1 MGNNLAGIIMTQKY
15 YTFRIRVAHPDGVS
29 LEIRDENDRVIKEPA
44 GVFGFRDSVR
54 SRILELH
61 EKAGLN
67 ELKEAEVEE
76 LGKLLFSAL
85 FDEGLRRDFLDIYQK
100 AQQENALLRLE
111 LDVDEHQLPE
121 IAALPWEFMYLPPC
135 DLHGAL
141 WLATAPD
148 IVFSRRRARW
158 HVPEPIRL
166 KAGERLRIAVAVAAP
181 DDLGKVQYQ
190 PIIAALKEEMART
203 GQFEVLVEEAANR
216 KSIDTLLEKK
226 PHIFHFIGHGSLK
239 DENNRDTGQVA
250 LVDSF
255 GKADWVNA
263 DYFSELFNRFKPG
276 LVVLHACESGALSSS
291 TAFVGMASRVI
302 QMNVAAVAAMQY
314 QVSNAAA
321 LRFALEFYRR
331 LAANEPVD
339 KAVQEARRHM
349 ALSSPSYAARDFA
362 TPVLFM
368 AVKEG
373 CLFQFQGEPPAR
385 ISDEELIKQLQARL
399 IDKDDEVNDVVY
411 MDALRRLKQMAKK
424 GIDGL
429 GSEYIDLLRE
439 FLDNKI
445 TAPEFAERCGAEKK
459 PGATEKAPDYDTLAR
474 LLKNG
479 ELIPFLGPGVLRLS
493 GFPSPAAPDMVK
505 KIAEKFQCADFAD
518 FNGTL
523 SMISQYCRG
532 EKKLTRKSIID
543 ELRILMHQERGP
555 GHANQAGLPEPL
567 YELLGDIAVPVLVV
581 STSYDDLL
589 ELAFC
594 RKGKRFAVV
603 SQYALHE
610 TGAANEMGNL
620 SVQFS
625 DKPGEPDKLYSPED
639 ISRLRLFDEGYSI
652 IYKIFGHFSLGDG
665 DKAAAY
671 PRGKTGNT
679 SPLLFEEEFF
689 SFSRFLEKSIPNH
702 FIRKFQDSGFLFLGY
717 DLHDWQDRLI
727 AYVISKKWKNCINS
741 FSICQNPGS
750 YERVFWKSLLSIDLY
765 EAGLEEFSEKLAEQM
780 RLQSDGK

>member
-15 YTFRIRVAHPDGVS
+15 YTVRIRVAHPDGVS
-29 LEIRDENDRVIKEPA
+29 LEIHDEKIKEPK
-44 GVFGFRDSVR
+44 GVFGFRNSVR

-67 ELKEAEVEE
+67 ELKGAEVEE
-76 LGKLLFSAL
+76 LGRLLFSVL
-85 FDEGLRRDFLDIYQK
+85 LDEGLRRDFLEIYLK
-100 AQQENALLRLE
+100 AQQDSALLRVE
-111 LDVDEHQLPE
+111 LDIDERQLPE

-135 DLHGAL
+135 ELHGAL

-158 HVPEPIRL
+158 HVPEPTRL
-166 KAGERLRIAVAVAAP
+166 KAGERLRIAVAVSAP
-181 DDLGKVQYQ
+181 GDLGPVRYQ

-216 KSIDTLLEKK
+216 KSIDTLLKTK

-239 DENNRDTGQVA
+239 DENNQDTGQVA

-255 GKADWVNA
+255 GNAELVNA
-263 DYFSELFNRFKPG
+263 DDFCELFTRFKPG
-276 LVVLHACESGALSSS
+276 LVVLQTCESGALSDS
-291 TAFVGMASRVI
+291 TAFVGIASRVA
-302 QMNVAAVAAMQY
+302 QMNVPAVAAMQY
-314 QVSNAAA
+314 EISNAAA
-321 LRFALEFYRR
+321 QQFSLEFYRC
-331 LAANEPVD
+331 LAGNEPVD
-339 KAVQEARRHM
+339 KAVQEARRSM
-349 ALSSPSYAARDFA
+349 ALSSPGYAARDFA

-385 ISDEELIKQLQARL
+385 ISDEELIKQLQAKL
-399 IDKDDEVNDVVY
+399 IDKDEEVNDAVY
-411 MDALRRLKQMAKK
+411 MDAVRRLKQMAKK
-424 GIDGL
+424 GIDEPGR
-429 GSEYIDLLRE
+429 EYIDLLRK

-459 PGATEKAPDYDTLAR
+459 PGPGEKVPDYDTLAR
-474 LLKNG
+474 LLRNG

-493 GFPSPAAPDMVK
+493 GFASPAAPDMVK
-505 KIAEKFQCADFAD
+505 KIAEKFQYADFED

-543 ELRILMHQERGP
+543 ELRILMHQERESEHS
-555 GHANQAGLPEPL
+555 GHAGLPGPL
-567 YELLGDIAVPVLVV
+567 YELLGDIQVPVLVV

-610 TGAANEMGNL
+610 TGAPNEMGNL

-625 DKPGEPDKLYSPED
+625 DKTGEPDKLYSPED

-665 DKAAAY
+665 DKAVAY

-765 EAGLEEFSEKLAEQM
+765 EAGLEEFSEKLAERM
-780 RLQSDGK
+780 RLQSDGE